1 MNPLASYLRLAAA
14 LAVFVGGFYLG
25 TLHGGEQ
32 AARSKTALQAL
43 QAAQAADVAKAVLA
57 ERASAAAELARV
69 NGILKE
75 YEDNALHPIDLHIG
89 SRVLVA
95 ACPAQRPLP
104 ETSPNPG
111 RTQPT
116 AQGAGVDPRL
126 GPALDRVISDC
137 QADARQLSALQ
148 AGWPR

>member
-1 MNPLASYLRLAAA
+1 MIAYAKLAGILAVVVGLFGLGFHFGGMGPTAA
-14 LAVFVGGFYLG
+14 L
-25 TLHGGEQ
+25 E
-32 AARSKTALQAL
+32 RL

-57 ERASAAAELARV
+57 ERASVAAELARV